1 MRNYFPNTTNGFLQV
16 PIEKVPLND
25 NCDDEMTS
33 TLRGIQNVYSD
44 KNLCH
49 KILDLIKK
57 DVSKKPEEFKGCKGL
72 SLWEVFIFAIIR
84 RTGNTDYRKLANL
97 ASNHLD
103 LIGILGHGS
112 AECQKYAH
120 STIQENVVLVQ
131 PATLDKINVM
141 MVKHALQYCK
151 KPLESV
157 RVDSFVFEANIHH
170 HADYKSLVDGARCL
184 LREGSRLA
192 QLVDHDGFRQRIY
205 LTKKIK
211 NLAYTITQK
220 TRSKIRDKEKKENEI
235 RNAFIDILEA
245 MKPIY
250 VKINTLLEKAINYI
264 EKNENRQLKCEKL
277 VKKIKFFLDGTLLEH
292 DLAHRR
298 IVLGEI
304 IESKEKIFSIF
315 KPDTEI
321 ICKGKTK
328 APIEYGHAVVVGQ
341 CNNGFM
347 LKGKRMENDQKD
359 KDICI
364 PFAKELQE
372 NYEKKIMR
380 MTYDKAYRTDNN
392 AIEIVGIVPKYYL
405 PSKGKKQTVEHDE
418 EYYAA
423 KHWHSGVESSI
434 NALEQGNNMGVCRD
448 NGLAGF
454 DRCVAASII
463 ARNMLRLG
471 VILLKLKRDKLAG

>member
-1 MRNYFPNTTNGFLQV
+1 MRNYFPDTTNGFLQV

-25 NCDDEMTS
+25 NCDDEMTL
-33 TLRGIQNVYSD
+33 TLRGIQNIYSD

-49 KILDLIKK
+49 KILDLIKS
-57 DVSKKPEEFKGCKGL
+57 DVCKKPEEVKGCKGL
-72 SLWEVFIFAIIR
+72 SLWEVFVFIIIR
-84 RTGNTDYRKLANL
+84 RSGKTDYRKLANL

-141 MVKHALQYCK
+141 TVNHALQYCK

-157 RVDSFVFEANIHH
+157 RIDSFVFEANIHL
-170 HADYKSLVDGARCL
+170 HADYKSLVDGSRCL
-184 LREGSRLA
+184 LREGGRLA
-192 QLVDHDGFRQRIY
+192 HLMGHDGFRQTEY

-211 NLAYTITQK
+211 NLAYIITQK
-220 TRSKIRDKEKKENEI
+220 TRSKIRDKEKKENEV
-235 RNAFIDILEA
+235 RNAFINILEA

-250 VKINTLLEKAINYI
+250 VKINILLDKAICFVG
-264 EKNENRQLKCEKL
+264 KNEYSQLKSEKL

-341 CNNGFM
+341 CNHGFM
-347 LKGKRMENDQKD
+347 LKGKRMENGQKD

-372 NYEKKIMR
+372 NYEKRIKN
-380 MTYDKAYRTDNN
+380 MTFDKAYNTPKN
-392 AIEIVGIVPKYYL
+392 AMEIIGIVPKYHL
-405 PSKGKKQTVEHDE
+405 PSKGKKLTVVHDE

-434 NALEQGNNMGVCRD
+434 NALEQGNNMGVCLD
-448 NGLAGF
+448 HELVGF